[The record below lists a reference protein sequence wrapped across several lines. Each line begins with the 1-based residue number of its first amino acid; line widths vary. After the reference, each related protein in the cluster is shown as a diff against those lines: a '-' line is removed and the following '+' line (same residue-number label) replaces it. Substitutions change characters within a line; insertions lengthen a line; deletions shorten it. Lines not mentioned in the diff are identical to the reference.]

1 MSELGSWILGAV
13 MGVLSLLGLIMASQ
27 AQDNAFY
34 YTGLLFFI
42 FGVLFIFALIKRST
56 GEPPRD

>member
-1 MSELGSWILGAV
+1 MSDLGNWILGAA
-13 MGVLSLLGLIMASQ
+13 MGVISLFGLIMASQ
-27 AQDNAFY
+27 AQDDGFY

-56 GEPPRD
+56 GTPPRG